1 MTKDEW
7 YRQLFE
13 RLDNS
18 KFRSSFH
25 LKQKDIDYINQKGLD
40 TIRQHAKDFIA
51 KREAPAFIA
60 NDGKQTP
67 MRGHPVFIAQHATA
81 TCCRECIRKWH
92 KMQPGRELS
101 QVQQDY
107 LVDIIM
113 TWIQKELERQK
124 KIMKL
129 KNVLIVVD
137 DMEES
142 IRFYKEM
149 FGLQVIMKQEGN
161 VILSEGLVLQDAKL
175 WADVIGGYTT
185 PFNNTTELYFEDNDV
200 EGLVDKLT
208 SSDIFVRF
216 QTELTVLAGGQK
228 MVRFYDPSGNLI
240 EVRTPVNRS

>member
-1 MTKDEW
+1 
-7 YRQLFE
+7 
-13 RLDNS
+13 
-18 KFRSSFH
+18 
-25 LKQKDIDYINQKGLD
+25 
-40 TIRQHAKDFIA
+40 
-51 KREAPAFIA
+51 
-60 NDGKQTP
+60 
-67 MRGHPVFIAQHATA
+67 
-81 TCCRECIRKWH
+81 
-92 KMQPGRELS
+92 
-101 QVQQDY
+101 
-107 LVDIIM
+107 
-113 TWIQKELERQK
+113 
-124 KIMKL
+124 MKL

-185 PFNNTTELYFEDNDV
+185 PFSNTTELYFEDNDV

-228 MVRFYDPSGNLI
+228 MVRFY
-240 EVRTPVNRS
+240 RSAYTSEA